1 HRHEL
6 PKGHSVI
13 EETVGQHSGWRTLA
27 TRGFALTAVALDV
40 AWPYLQSHLEL
51 RHFDR
56 PILLLTCLLA
66 VLCLNDG
73 DVPAL
78 GFRLAPVQGWGYWFR
93 MGLWFMLPIAVL
105 ILICATIWWWFGWTI
120 PMIQT
125 EPSFQALYSFCV
137 RAPVYE
143 ELIYRSLLFVAVA
156 PSLGGLG
163 TILMS
168 GLVFASIHI
177 IGGNPGPDN
186 QIAGFMLAWAF
197 LKSKTI
203 LVPIAMHSAGNLI
216 ALSVHIAG
224 WYFG

>member
-1 HRHEL
+1 M
-6 PKGHSVI
+6 I
-13 EETVGQHSGWRTLA
+13 EQTAGPHSGWRSLT
-27 TRGFALTAVALDV
+27 TRCFALTAVVLDV
-40 AWPYLQSHLEL
+40 AWPFLQSQFDI
-51 RHFDR
+51 RNFDR
-56 PILLLTCLLA
+56 PILLLTGLLA
-66 VLCLNDG
+66 VLCLNEG
-73 DVPAL
+73 HLPEL
-78 GFRLAPVQGWGYWFR
+78 GFKLAPVQGWGYWFR
-93 MGLWFMLPIAVL
+93 IGLWFMLPIFVL
-105 ILICATIWWWFGWTI
+105 GLICAAIWWWLGWTI
-120 PMIQT
+120 PMIQSQ
-125 EPSFQALYSFCV
+125 PSLQALFGFCV

-163 TILMS
+163 AVLVS